1 MGQFIKSKYK
11 PSHPEKYQGNPNNII
26 CRSSWER
33 VFCKWCDTNPNILR
47 WASEEFSIPY
57 ISPVDGRLHR
67 YYPDYLIEFRDSSGK
82 VKKQIIEVKP
92 KKQTQPPKP
101 GVRVTKSFLY
111 EASMYEKNMAKWA
124 AATEFAKDNGIEFR
138 IITEDELGI
147 KQHDSRRTGSGG
159 VQRRRQSNKRPRR

>member
-33 VFCKWCDTNPNILR
+33 KFCVWCDTNPNILK

-57 ISPVDGRLHR
+57 VCPTDGRVHR
-67 YYPDYLIEFRDSSGK
+67 YYPDYLVEFRDSSGK
-82 VKKQIIEVKP
+82 IKKQVIEVKP
-92 KKQTQPPKP
+92 KKQTKPPAVPK
-101 GVRVTKSFLY
+101 RITKSFLY
-111 EASMYEKNMAKWA
+111 EATMYEKNQAKWR
-124 AATEFAKDNGIEFR
+124 AATEFCLDNGVEFR